1 MELSSDNLF
10 SFVLR
15 RYRHKVNKDSREQ
28 SPRMNISIR
37 QYSPKKDDNFYKNN
51 DLIKYFHALIINNS
65 NISNLL
71 YNSVDPFINDCFN
84 NLEFLSITNNY
95 IRNLDFILKLPNLFF
110 LDLFGNPLEELSALN
125 NKNIFGYLR
134 LSVEIF
140 NEKKILNI
148 FDLKCGIFD
157 LDLKD
162 KNTMRIFSMNNHH
175 IGMINNEINYMIDKI
190 KFEEIKFKT
199 LKKKKSRR
207 SDVSLLSFQS
217 NSNIDLSNSDIKKDS
232 SKRGGGIS
240 HLIKNLSNTSQD
252 GKNSYIAEK
261 PIEIMETKNPF
272 LIKFKKFFTDY
283 QNDINKTISSENS
296 KERINAR
303 NAILHKN
310 ENFASK
316 NLINNPKYL
325 QHEKEKL
332 ILLFEIY
339 KKISI
344 FNRQKNDNEYYIG
357 NIYSINVNKHIDN
370 IFVKEIKDNIMNN
383 RQIPRTSIII
393 LIAIIFYTI
402 GSISAKMMNALINY
416 ILKTYYNYDENQK
429 FPDFSNLGDIH
440 YLTFYY
446 STYNYIY
453 KRMIDNEKNIS
464 IDKYKDIL
472 NILQMD
478 KLILKS
484 NYLYKKI
491 KSNKIKDNKVELSEY
506 KKFKINN
513 EIKSIKELNITK
525 EFLVLIEF
533 LCDYIIYEKIED
545 IIINNSSAG
554 EYSYLIEL
562 KETLEEA
569 EFQVN
574 KNNLLSSSL
583 SALKFQKNKKERIFN
598 KFYFEKDNIKQIK
611 NKDFK
616 NYVFNEFNKS
626 RTLNNFSSAFGNSAF
641 LNNSYSNFNNINNN
655 NNEDNEYNKVDDI
668 DVDEFFYI
676 DNKGKN
682 NNNPNIKNNFFR
694 KKINNNISLYKS
706 KERENDNYIENSFE
720 DENSKSSIK
729 LPNLYQNQIQKPYEE
744 FEFLKRMIF
753 DPDFLSQ
760 HARNVLKFEKRKKRL
775 QKRYNL
781 SIKNNKNFQKI
792 DGSRNQLEKTKLKDN
807 NGGSLCFTNC
817 ENNSSSKINKNSNI
831 SKINIDSVT
840 NENNSNFKNY
850 NMNFNQTNSIFTKNK
865 YTSPINFQSPNSI
878 NLKTFIV
885 KGNEKSQID
894 QKNKTTL
901 DLDKKCNLLKHQYR
915 GPFSEI
921 PESFPGITLL
931 NFGIRKN
938 KTHLKRI
945 KLFNKKNPAQDENN
959 KKSYKQQ
966 VMSKIRQTIK
976 DNFLRTARRVAYPM
990 NQNY

>member
-10 SFVLR
+10 AFVLR
-15 RYRHKVNKDSREQ
+15 RYRQKMNKESREQ
-28 SPRMNISIR
+28 SPRMQISIR
-37 QYSPKKDDNFYKNN
+37 QNSPKKDDNFYKNN
-51 DLIKYFHALIINNS
+51 GLIKYFYALIINNS
-65 NISNLL
+65 NISNIF

-110 LDLFGNPLEELSALN
+110 LDLYGNPLEELSALN

-134 LSVEIF
+134 LSVELF
-140 NEKKILNI
+140 NEKKVLNI

-175 IGMINNEINYMIDKI
+175 ISMINNEVNYMIDKI
-190 KFEEIKFKT
+190 KIEEIKYKT
-199 LKKKKSRR
+199 LKKKKSRK
-207 SDVSLLSFQS
+207 SDISLLSFQS
-217 NSNIDLSNSDIKKDS
+217 NSNVDLNSSDIKRNS
-232 SKRGGGIS
+232 SQKVAGIS
-240 HLIKNLSNTSQD
+240 HLIKNLSNNSHE
-252 GKNSYIAEK
+252 GKSSYIAEK
-261 PIEIMETKNPF
+261 PIEIIKTKNPF
-272 LIKFKKFFTDY
+272 LLRFKKFFSDF
-283 QNDINKTISSENS
+283 QNDINKSISSGNS
-296 KERINAR
+296 KEGINTR
-303 NAILHKN
+303 KAILHKN
-310 ENFASK
+310 ENFTSK
-316 NLINNPKYL
+316 NLVNNQKYL

-332 ILLFEIY
+332 IILFEIY

-344 FNRQKNDNEYYIG
+344 FNKGKDNNECYIG
-357 NIYSINVNKHIDN
+357 NIYNINVNKHIDN
-370 IFVKEIKDNIMNN
+370 IFVKEIKDNIMNK

-402 GSISAKMMNALINY
+402 GSISAEMMNAIINY
-416 ILKTYYNYDENQK
+416 ILKKYYNYDENQK
-429 FPDFSNLGDIH
+429 FPDFSNLGNIH
-440 YLTFYY
+440 YLAFYY

-453 KRMIDNEKNIS
+453 KRMVDNEKNIS

-484 NYLYKKI
+484 NYLYKK
-491 KSNKIKDNKVELSEY
+491 KELNKIKDNKIELSEF

-513 EIKSIKELNITK
+513 EIKSIKELNISK

-545 IIINNSSAG
+545 IIINDSSPG

-562 KETLEEA
+562 KETLEEE
-569 EFQVN
+569 EFQLN

-616 NYVFNEFNKS
+616 NYIFNEFNKS
-626 RTLNNFSSAFGNSAF
+626 KTLNNFSTALGNSAF

-655 NNEDNEYNKVDDI
+655 NEDNEYNKADDI
-668 DVDEFFYI
+668 EVEEFFYV
-676 DNKGKN
+676 DNKSKNKN
-682 NNNPNIKNNFFR
+682 NNIKNNYFR
-694 KKINNNISLYKS
+694 KKINYNISLYKS
-706 KERENDNYIENSFE
+706 KERENDKYVENSFE

-729 LPNLYQNQIQKPYEE
+729 LPNLYQNQIQQIQQPYEE

-781 SIKNNKNFQKI
+781 SIKNNKNFHKI
-792 DGSRNQLEKTKLKDN
+792 DNSRNRFEKSKIKDN
-807 NGGSLCFTNC
+807 NSGSLCFTNF
-817 ENNSSSKINKNSNI
+817 ENNSSSKVNKKNF
-831 SKINIDSVT
+831 SKINVDSVS
-840 NENNSNFKNY
+840 NENIPNFKNH
-850 NMNFNQTNSIFTKNK
+850 NMILSQTNSNFTKNK
-865 YTSPINFQSPNSI
+865 YTSPISIQTIDKI
-878 NLKTFIV
+878 NLKTFVV
-885 KGNEKSQID
+885 KDKDKNALD

-901 DLDKKCNLLKHQYR
+901 DFDKKCNLLRHKYK

-945 KLFNKKNPAQDENN
+945 KLFNKKNPIQDENN

-966 VMSKIRQTIK
+966 VMNKIKQTIK

-990 NQNY
+990 GQNY